1 MIKEM
6 LKKNIIL
13 ASEVRDWKEAI
24 KIAGIPLI
32 KGGNIESRYLD
43 KIIERV
49 EELGFYIVLS
59 KDIAMPHARPEE
71 GVKKIGISMLKL
83 DKGVE
88 FGKENIKIV
97 VVLAADSD
105 STHMNVISE
114 LATLFSD
121 EEKIEKIK
129 DAKNIVEILEVI

>member
-24 KIAGIPLI
+24 KIAGVPLI

-43 KIIERV
+43 KIIESV
-49 EELGFYIVLS
+49 EKLGFYIVLS

-71 GVKKIGISMLKL
+71 GVKKIGVSMLRL
-83 DKGVE
+83 DKGVD

-97 VVLAADSD
+97 VVLAADND
-105 STHMNVISE
+105 SSHMNIISE

-129 DAKNIVEILEVI
+129 NAKSIAEILEVI